1 MRKINAIAQTNYK
14 PDENLIK
21 LYQLDFLKQCP
32 KIEKFKGRVYG
43 IGLSRAFQKTL
54 ANNMFTLV

>member
-1 MRKINAIAQTNYK
+1 MNYK
-14 PDENLIK
+14 PDENWIK

-43 IGLSRAFQKTL
+43 VRSLKGISENSRK
-54 ANNMFTLV
+54 